1 MMNVRLVYLLFIS
14 CFVYIYSL
22 LVSVILIRSFQ
33 MRIYIYLFISIQI
46 LSLYLLSDP
55 RWYICCCSFILFC
68 INSVYRIVFHLF
80 FNYLEK
86 REMIKNKINYIY
98 SFDNSRR
105 AHISIKEPLG
115 YRLIKRYV
123 QISKKGNYGNFH
135 NFQKHV
141 NSMKSIFEKF
151 LRLQKFRKFRKLE
164 IIEILERM

>member
-33 MRIYIYLFISIQI
+33 MRIYIYIYLFLSIQI

-86 REMIKNKINYIY
+86 REMIKSKINYIY
-98 SFDNSRR
+98 SFDNSRQAQR
-105 AHISIKEPLG
+105 SIRISAYKHISL
-115 YRLIKRYV
+115 
-123 QISKKGNYGNFH
+123 
-135 NFQKHV
+135 
-141 NSMKSIFEKF
+141 SIFHHSTI
-151 LRLQKFRKFRKLE
+151 QST
-164 IIEILERM
+164 